1 MPPRVQSS
9 FREPTDMGF
18 WAKSVRIFKYLCDHG
33 TQSVRR
39 VARKT
44 GFSKSSVHRLTQ
56 AMQRRDHHPES
67 WLWETAEGRQWLTR
81 LVIATLY
88 TFGLKR
94 GVGLDTISEFFVRL
108 HLATQVGCSASALR
122 GVMQTVEAT
131 LLETALTWEQV
142 GQIHE
147 DVREIIGAVDETF
160 LERMILVFMDLPTG
174 YLLLEEVAEDR
185 TYATWK
191 ALVEERLKALGA
203 HVLYLV
209 SDRAKALVQLAET
222 GLECLSMP
230 DFFHVVPDIVKS
242 YSLPIGQ
249 RLRHARQDLTKAQEV
264 LARRQGLPQAT
275 RDASEAKAL
284 VEARQ
289 AEVTRWEE
297 AHHTYRGHL
306 ESLSLTLHPFAIADA
321 APQTSAQ
328 VATRLHAAV
337 DAIDTWA
344 ERHQLPAR
352 HPAMQKVR
360 TQIPALAALVD
371 LWWQGVW
378 QDVEPFV
385 LSPRWRRWVQELL
398 LPLVYWERQAAQ
410 TRCGR
415 RKAMIVQALE
425 VLRAA
430 FDQHAITQRLAP
442 QILADW
448 HAWATTRVNAFQRAS
463 SAVEGRNGYL
473 SQMHHNQ
480 RGLPTRRYK
489 VWTVI
494 YHFDCRA
501 VDGTTPA
508 SRFFG
513 RSFPDL
519 FETVLGHID
528 ALPRPRQRKRAVV
541 LRS

>member
-1 MPPRVQSS
+1 
-9 FREPTDMGF
+9 
-18 WAKSVRIFKYLCDHG
+18 
-33 TQSVRR
+33 
-39 VARKT
+39 
-44 GFSKSSVHRLTQ
+44 VHRLTQ
-56 AMQRRDHHPES
+56 AIQRRDHHPES
-67 WLWETAEGRQWLTR
+67 WWWETAEGRQWLTR

-94 GVGLDTISEFFVRL
+94 GVGLDTISEFFTRL
-108 HLATQVGCSASALR
+108 HLETQVGCSSTALR
-122 GVMQTVEAT
+122 GVMQAVEAT
-131 LLETALTWEQV
+131 LLKTAVAWEQD
-142 GQIHE
+142 GQTPGE
-147 DVREIIGAVDETF
+147 VREIIGAVDETF

-174 YLLLEEVAEDR
+174 YLLLEEMAEDR

-209 SDRAKALVQLAET
+209 SDRAKALTQLAAT

-230 DFFHVVPDIVKS
+230 DFFHVVHDIVKS
-242 YSLPIGQ
+242 YSLPMGQ
-249 RLRHARQDLTKAQEV
+249 RLRQARQALTKAQEA
-264 LARRQGLPQAT
+264 LARRQGLRQAT
-275 RDASEAKAL
+275 QDVSEAQAL

-289 AEVTRWEE
+289 ADVVRWEE
-297 AHHTYRGHL
+297 AHHSYRGHL
-306 ESLSLTLHPFAIADA
+306 AALSLTLHPFDIADS

-328 VATRLHAAV
+328 IASRLHTVV
-337 DAIDTWA
+337 DAIATWA
-344 ERHQLPAR
+344 EHHQLPAR
-352 HPAMQKVR
+352 HATMQKVR
-360 TQIPALAALVD
+360 KQVPALAALVD

-378 QDVEPFV
+378 QDVAPFV
-385 LSPRWRRWVQELL
+385 LSPRWKRWVQELL

-410 TRCGR
+410 TRCRR
-415 RKAMIVQALE
+415 RKAKIVQALE
-425 VLRAA
+425 GLRVA

-448 HAWATTRVNAFQRAS
+448 QAWATTRVNAFQRAS

-480 RGLPTRRYK
+480 RGLPIRRYK
-489 VWTVI
+489 VWMAV
-494 YHFDCRA
+494 HNFDCRDM
-501 VDGTTPA
+501 DGTTPA

-519 FETVLGHID
+519 FETALGHIG

-541 LRS
+541 LSP